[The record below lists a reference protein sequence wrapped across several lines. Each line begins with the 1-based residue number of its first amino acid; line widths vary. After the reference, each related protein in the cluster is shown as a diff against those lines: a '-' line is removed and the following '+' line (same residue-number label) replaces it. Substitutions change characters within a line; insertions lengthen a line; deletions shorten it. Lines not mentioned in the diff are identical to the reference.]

1 MPQIRRRSSSASTTH
16 HGIGVQ
22 FVELDFLDAFAGCPA
37 HSRLANVYLHSLD
50 GGVRLGRGEHATL
63 RATGADI
70 SICLSHPSH
79 RGTSDSE
86 PGLIAFRERQTAT
99 DFGLGLSL
107 PVRLT
112 LAAAARTPGRRPA
125 TGKVLRQVAS
135 SIFKLPSQSRSVL
148 SHAFVRATKSR
159 ATLLTMLAAYMAC
172 LVYI

>member
-1 MPQIRRRSSSASTTH
+1 MAYPYPYFFTKNIVDREVDAADPEE
-16 HGIGVQ
+16 VQ
-22 FVELDFLDAFAGCPA
+22 QRQYHPPWHQCAVC
-37 HSRLANVYLHSLD
+37 
-50 GGVRLGRGEHATL
+50 
-63 RATGADI
+63 RA
-70 SICLSHPSH
+70 ICLSHPSH

-86 PGLIAFRERQTAT
+86 PGLRAFRERQTAT

-112 LAAAARTPGRRPA
+112 LAAAARTRRPA

>member
-16 HGIGVQ
+16 HGIGVP

-37 HSRLANVYLHSLD
+37 HRRLANVYLHSLD
-50 GGVRLGRGEHATL
+50 GGVRRGEHATF

-70 SICLSHPSH
+70 LICLSHPSH

-112 LAAAARTPGRRPA
+112 LAAAARTRRPA
-125 TGKVLRQVAS
+125 TGKALG
-135 SIFKLPSQSRSVL
+135 
-148 SHAFVRATKSR
+148 KSR
-159 ATLLTMLAAYMAC
+159 PVFSSCLARVVQYFRMPSC
-172 LVYI
+172 VPPSRVQHF